1 MRKILHRV
9 SEDDSGLTLKTRR
22 RLVTHHQPLA
32 HANVAS
38 KERSHGVSEFWE
50 WVGVSGWGGAL

>member
-1 MRKILHRV
+1 MRKMLHRV
-9 SEDDSGLTLKTRR
+9 SEDDRGSTLKTRR

-38 KERSHGVSEFWE
+38 KERSHGVSVEFWE
-50 WVGVSGWGGAL
+50 SGGGGAL